1 MTGFFPRQNLPNLMN
16 LMATIFIFG
25 VVIYFQ
31 VRKAVYCNC
40 SSNISLSFYRI
51 FENQ

>member
-1 MTGFFPRQNLPNLMN
+1 MN

-31 VRKAVYCNC
+31 VRKAYYCNY
-40 SSNISLSFYRI
+40 SSNISASFYRI
-51 FENQ
+51 LKTNKYCTGKLVLC

>member
-1 MTGFFPRQNLPNLMN
+1 MYYDWVFFSRQNLPNLMN

-31 VRKAVYCNC
+31 VRKAYYCN
-40 SSNISLSFYRI
+40 SVTILPGELS
-51 FENQ
+51 